1 MHVLCA
7 LAACVPAPS
16 HSITLTFRRRRQ
28 NAAAPPMPLTPCRR
42 RMYTIAVGRRRRFA
56 FLSFAAAVVA
66 GDNGRRL
73 SAWAL
78 GGYVHV
84 YTYVYYYSQRQTL
97 QRRVRRGVFGAV
109 SVTCAARRWRRVRRG
124 VDGGAAGG
132 KYISSSS
139 RHLTCDTKGA
149 HSCLL
154 LLCFSSSLCHICPT
168 VSRKAAHDVRSLPL
182 CI

>member
-1 MHVLCA
+1 MCSR
-7 LAACVPAPS
+7 CVCSCPEPL
-16 HSITLTFRRRRQ
+16 HYPHFPPPPQRRR
-28 NAAAPPMPLTPCRR
+28 NAAAPPMPTRCRR
-42 RMYTIAVGRRRRFA
+42 RMYVQ
-56 FLSFAAAVVA
+56 SVA
-66 GDNGRRL
+66 GDALPLPSPATMAAALVL
-73 SAWAL
+73 SSRWVRPCIYVCILLLTAADATAAW
-78 GGYVHV
+78 
-84 YTYVYYYSQRQTL
+84 
-97 QRRVRRGVFGAV
+97 RG
-109 SVTCAARRWRRVRRG
+109 RRVRRG